1 MGLIELVK
9 LFFREDEEIVI
20 TVNDK
25 EKEEYICVI
34 EIEPELSIDTC
45 SQPNYESNNM
55 TELKELIGK
64 LPSTPVGP
72 APKFE
77 LERNSI

>member
-9 LFFREDEEIVI
+9 LFFSDDEEIVI
-20 TVNDK
+20 PINDE
-25 EKEEYICVI
+25 EKEEYVCVLV
-34 EIEPELSIDTC
+34 EPELIIDTC
-45 SQPNYESNNM
+45 SQPNYESDNM

-64 LPSTPVGP
+64 LPSAPVGP

-77 LERNSI
+77 LERNTL